1 MPGQASP
8 FSQDQRI
15 WIVEKFFIECSIN
28 QLVDKELLEEK
39 VGPLINH
46 RATRGQLYLM
56 QDGAT
61 CHTTLLNL
69 EFLQSK
75 FVDHVISNKTD
86 LPWPPNSPDLN
97 PLDFLFWEHSMNH
110 VYRTKPST
118 IKNLKSIV
126 NDFAESMDTDLDQ
139 TACECAKLRFEKM
152 CQERGGHFEHLL

>member
-15 WIVEKFFIECSIN
+15 WIVEKFFIEGSIN
-28 QLVDKELLEEK
+28 QFVYKELLEEK
-39 VGPLINH
+39 VGPLLKH
-46 RATRGQLYLM
+46 RATREQLYFM
-56 QDGAT
+56 QDGST
-61 CHTTLLNL
+61 CHITQLNL
-69 EFLQSK
+69 KFLRSK
-75 FVDHVISNKTD
+75 FVDRVISNKTD

-118 IKNLKSIV
+118 IENLKSIV
-126 NDFAESMDTDLDQ
+126 NDFAESMDPDLDQ